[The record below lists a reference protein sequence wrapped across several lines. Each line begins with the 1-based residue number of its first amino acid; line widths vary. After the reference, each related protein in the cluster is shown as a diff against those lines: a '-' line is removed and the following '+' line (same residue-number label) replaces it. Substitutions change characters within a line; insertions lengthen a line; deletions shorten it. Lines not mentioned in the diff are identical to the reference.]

1 MDRDSGL
8 RVLTRALGYQ
18 RDMESAMGFEV
29 LRRGVVSGVWPERK
43 DLMADRRME
52 LRNIAMQTF
61 VGSNSSILQFA

>member
-8 RVLTRALGYQ
+8 RVLTRASGYQ

-61 VGSNSSILQFA
+61 VDSNSSILQFA